1 MEWTASG
8 NQGLQAAD
16 ILVFMDLVSH
26 HNGYKLCDSGK
37 QQIRME
43 CFLILGLTSGDT
55 ETVFEMVDGF
65 FHIHTYFIGGDPF
78 LRTPESAGI
87 SPEILFRVY
96 IEHPAAGGIR
106 AGIFTMAD
114 TPAFSG
120 LLIVF
125 PFHFR
130 AYSFGFYADSGKN
143 GSSTREYENWV
154 EKGCT
159 CCQLV

>member
-1 MEWTASG
+1 MAASG

-16 ILVFMDLVSH
+16 ILVFMELVSH

-37 QQIRME
+37 QQVRME
-43 CFLILGLTSGDT
+43 CFLILGLTSSDT

-65 FHIHTYFIGGDPF
+65 FHIHTYFVGGVPF

-87 SPEILFRVY
+87 SPKILFRIN

-106 AGIFTMAD
+106 AGIFTMAG

-125 PFHFR
+125 PFYFR

>member
-16 ILVFMDLVSH
+16 ILVFMELVSH
-26 HNGYKLCDSGK
+26 YNSYKLCNSGK

-43 CFLILGLTSGDT
+43 CFLILGPASCDT
-55 ETVFEMVDGF
+55 ETVLEMVNGF
-65 FHIHTYFIGGDPF
+65 FHIHTYFIGGVPF
-78 LRTPESAGI
+78 QRTPENAGI
-87 SPEILFRVY
+87 SPEILFRVN

-106 AGIFTMAD
+106 AWIFTMAD

-130 AYSFGFYADSGKN
+130 AYKLHGGKPAA
-143 GSSTREYENWV
+143 
-154 EKGCT
+154 KM
-159 CCQLV
+159 

>member
-43 CFLILGLTSGDT
+43 CFLILGLASGNT

-65 FHIHTYFIGGDPF
+65 FHIHTDFIGGDPF

-87 SPEILFRVY
+87 SPEILFRID

-106 AGIFTMAD
+106 AWIFTMAD
-114 TPAFSG
+114 TSAFSS

-130 AYSFGFYADSGKN
+130 AYKLHGGKP
-143 GSSTREYENWV
+143 TA
-154 EKGCT
+154 KM
-159 CCQLV
+159 

>member
-1 MEWTASG
+1 MGWTASG

-16 ILVFMDLVSH
+16 ILVFMDSVSH
-26 HNGYKLCDSGK
+26 HNGDKLCDPGK

-65 FHIHTYFIGGDPF
+65 FHIHTYSVGGVPF

-96 IEHPAAGGIR
+96 IEHPATGGIR

-130 AYSFGFYADSGKN
+130 AYKLHGGKPAA
-143 GSSTREYENWV
+143 EM
-154 EKGCT
+154 
-159 CCQLV
+159 